1 MGLSIVSRISISVVS
16 FCARARILIN
26 FFKNRCLSHTGPNCR
41 QCEASNTL
49 ACKFLKKKPQIA
61 NFHNYSNVL
70 NAKPYC
76 DRLQTALHYFLALQF
91 QARAWNYG
99 RRWKTI
105 KITQDIIP
113 FHFQAGFWS
122 TSSTSQP
129 LVLASREGGCSKQG
143 NFSPNSLSERLLRQ
157 LSKQTRVKHCNV
169 IKSDKVWWYLK
180 FPANCCLFFKKLSC
194 NRSCSKQD
202 DSK

>member
-143 NFSPNSLSERLLRQ
+143 DFEFKDSLSDYQ
-157 LSKQTRVKHCNV
+157 NKHVSNIVMHCNM
-169 IKSDKVWWYLK
+169 INRDKL
-180 FPANCCLFFKKLSC
+180 
-194 NRSCSKQD
+194 
-202 DSK
+202 